1 MSATSGA
8 VYNNFMVVDNRATE
22 PSDYTPFSITA
33 PRDPRLPGGGGYQ
46 VTGLL
51 DLNPDKV
58 GQVANVTSFASD
70 FGNRIHNW
78 HGIDVNASLRRGS
91 TMLQAGLSTGRT
103 LTDSCEITRAIPES
117 IFTGYEELSLD
128 RRAPNTG
135 LTMNPFCRVSTPFL
149 TQYKGFGTFIV
160 PKVDVLI
167 AATLQSFPGQEIL
180 ANYVASNAQVA
191 PSLGRPLSG
200 GAANVTVPLIAP
212 GTMYGPRSTM
222 VDLRL
227 GKPLRIGTL
236 RATPSLDIY
245 NLFNSSNVTVLSWQ
259 YEVWQRP
266 QTIIAGRLFKFS
278 AQVDF

>member
-1 MSATSGA
+1 
-8 VYNNFMVVDNRATE
+8 
-22 PSDYTPFSITA
+22 
-33 PRDPRLPGGGGYQ
+33 
-46 VTGLL
+46 
-51 DLNPDKV
+51 
-58 GQVANVTSFASD
+58 
-70 FGNRIHNW
+70 
-78 HGIDVNASLRRGS
+78 
-91 TMLQAGLSTGRT
+91 MLQAGMSTGRT
-103 LTDSCEITRAIPES
+103 LTDNCEIVRAIPEV
-117 IFTGYEELSLD
+117 IFTGHEELSLD

-149 TQYKGFGTFIV
+149 TQYKGFGSYIV

-180 ANYVASNAQVA
+180 ANYVASNAEVA
-191 PSLGRPLSG
+191 PSLGRNLSG

-212 GTMYGPRSTM
+212 GTMYGTRSTM

-227 GKPLRIGTL
+227 GKPFRIGTL

-245 NLFNSSNVTVLSWQ
+245 NVFNSSNVTVLSWQ